1 MKKKLFTAEEAT
13 EVVENDIAED
23 VLDTEVKV
31 EKVEEPTPV
40 EGVVEIKPEPK
51 KTTVGVKIGKV
62 TATSLNIRAD
72 ASLTAPVVRV
82 VPINTE
88 LKIIDETSD
97 FFLVEGPDNTRGFCK
112 KDFIAVK

>member
-31 EKVEEPTPV
+31 EKVEGPTPV

-51 KTTVGVKIGKV
+51 KALKANNGIVNV
-62 TATSLNIRAD
+62 AALNIRAD
-72 ASLTAPVVRV
+72 ARPNAPVIRV

-88 LKIIDETSD
+88 LKILDETKD
-97 FFLVEGPDNTRGFCK
+97 FFCVEGPDGVHGFCK
-112 KDFIAVK
+112 KQFVTVK

>member
-13 EVVENDIAED
+13 EVIENDIAED
-23 VLDTEVKV
+23 VLDTEVKA

-51 KTTVGVKIGKV
+51 TGKV

-72 ASLTAPVVRV
+72 ANLAAPVVRV

-97 FFLVEGPDNTRGFCK
+97 FFYVEGPDNTLGFCK

>member
-40 EGVVEIKPEPK
+40 EGVVEVKPEPIQQ
-51 KTTVGVKIGKV
+51 VGKINV
-62 TATSLNIRAD
+62 ATLNIRSEAKAN
-72 ASLTAPVVRV
+72 ASVIKVL
-82 VPINTE
+82 PINTE
-88 LKIIDETSD
+88 LKIKEESND
-97 FFLVEGPDNTRGFCK
+97 FFEIVCPDGTPGFCK
-112 KDFIAVK
+112 KQFVTIL

>member
-1 MKKKLFTAEEAT
+1 MKKFFTAIDGTEIEESLVT
-13 EVVENDIAED
+13 
-23 VLDTEVKV
+23 DTEVTV
-31 EKVEEPTPV
+31 EKEETEIKDEPV
-40 EGVVEIKPEPK
+40 KEIKPEPK

-88 LKIIDETSD
+88 LKIIDETKD
-97 FFLVEGPDNTRGFCK
+97 FFYVEGPDNTLGFCK
-112 KDFIAVK
+112 KDFISIA

>member
-1 MKKKLFTAEEAT
+1 MKKLFKDVDSVTENETIDEAVETTEET
-13 EVVENDIAED
+13 PVE
-23 VLDTEVKV
+23 
-31 EKVEEPTPV
+31 PV
-40 EGVVEIKPEPK
+40 EGVTEIKPEPK
-51 KTTVGVKIGKV
+51 KTAVGVKIGKV

-97 FFLVEGPDNTRGFCK
+97 FFYVEGPDNTHGFCK
-112 KDFIAVK
+112 KDFISWI